1 MTQEEIADW
10 VARQWLQQAES
21 NTPLARSIRS
31 AKAGNRVIKRE
42 YLKEKRALAS
52 RSAAKSRSIRKRQI
66 ESEMALR
73 KRETAREEEM
83 AEKRLALIMAQW

>member
-1 MTQEEIADW
+1 MNREEYAAW
-10 VARQWLQQAES
+10 VQAAWERDLLKR
-21 NTPLARSIRS
+21 TPLSKVILS
-31 AKAGNRVIKRE
+31 TKAGNRAIKRE

-73 KRETAREEEM
+73 KREVERGEEM
-83 AEKRLALIMAQW
+83 AERRSALIMRSL